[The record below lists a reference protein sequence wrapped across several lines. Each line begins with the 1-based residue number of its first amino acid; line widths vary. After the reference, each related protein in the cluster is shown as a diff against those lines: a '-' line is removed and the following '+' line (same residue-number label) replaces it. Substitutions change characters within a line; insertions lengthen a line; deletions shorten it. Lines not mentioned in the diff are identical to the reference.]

1 MIYFTN
7 YAELLLQSSLSIV
20 DYNITL
26 AEGSMA
32 PNKVVAKCKD
42 NTMRKGTTRDFFP
55 NKSQFH
61 LEEMNGEILEISIE
75 DLKAV
80 FFVKDFE
87 GNKTHQYSYDDN
99 IAGGGKKIK
108 VRFFDGE
115 TVVGYT
121 LGYSPDR
128 KGFFLTPA
136 DLQGNNE
143 RIFIVKSAT
152 EKIEFL

>member
-1 MIYFTN
+1 
-7 YAELLLQSSLSIV
+7 
-20 DYNITL
+20 
-26 AEGSMA
+26 MA

-61 LEEMNGEILEISIE
+61 LEEMNGEILEINVE

-80 FFVKDFE
+80 FFVKNFE
-87 GNKTHQYSYDDN
+87 GNKAHQKSYDDN
-99 IAGGGKKIK
+99 VAGGGKKIK

-128 KGFFLTPA
+128 QGFFLTPA

-143 RIFIVKSAT
+143 RIFVVTSAT